1 MKNTIL
7 TIGILSV
14 MTLTVSAQN
23 QIPSPRYGASVVE
36 FEVDSATQ
44 AWAHF
49 LLFGK
54 TELSQNPF
62 EEAIFF
68 KATNESTGEFT
79 SITPNWDSTFFSY
92 GQTALNFNNEYI
104 VIVGGVR
111 TDSIGNQSSN
121 SNALIY
127 DVANET
133 IIYGNLEPFPSKGF
147 MAHSDIGQGKIFFN
161 GGYMI
166 LNGLKVS
173 YSHTFVLDMN
183 TMTFTTKQ
191 SCPKE
196 LSGHKAI
203 SDTVNHK
210 TYLFG
215 GLDNNGNNNFECY
228 EYNHQNNSWG
238 FGPSIQNYP
247 QNEWTAFGA
256 TGSTLN
262 PNEIFI
268 AGGQKYSPNKST
280 NSISFSTNIYTIK
293 VNNGNLTAHLITN
306 NLPPMIGAAA
316 WCSLESNNDTVFYF
330 FGGINSI
337 TTTGDTT
344 ITNNF
349 YRFNQTTSQIQQY
362 DTTQQTWGGI
372 VSSINDAEF
381 KTSVELTVFPN
392 PTTDKVSFALQTKE
406 TIKNIKIFNQN
417 GQLIQQISN
426 PTETQ
431 INFTHK
437 TSGLYFIRIDTEKNY
452 YLGKVIKQ

>member
-7 TIGILSV
+7 TICILSV
-14 MTLTVSAQN
+14 MTLTALAQN
-23 QIPSPRYGASVVE
+23 QFPSPRYGTTTVKYNDTSIYIYGGVIQEASK
-36 FEVDSATQ
+36 SI
-44 AWAHF
+44 
-49 LLFGK
+49 
-54 TELSQNPF
+54 SQQL
-62 EEAIFF
+62 
-68 KATNESTGEFT
+68 TNEVWYYNASNCTFTKVNPLGDELPGMYACSPVYDPQTGKIYFLGGLRTAADNAFYSFDPQAFQVSKKTQQPYSQRSGMSGEFIGSGKFLFSGGRLANGT
-79 SITPNWDSTFFSY
+79 ASSAAYVFNAAQLTITQIADIPQ
-92 GQTALNFNNEYI
+92 GTAL
-104 VIVGGVR
+104 
-111 TDSIGNQSSN
+111 
-121 SNALIY
+121 
-127 DVANET
+127 
-133 IIYGNLEPFPSKGF
+133 YG
-147 MAHSDIGQGKIFFN
+147 H
-161 GGYMI
+161 
-166 LNGLKVS
+166 
-173 YSHTFVLDMN
+173 N
-183 TMTFTTKQ
+183 T
-191 SCPKE
+191 
-196 LSGHKAI
+196 I
-203 SDTVNHK
+203 SDTVNNK
-210 TYLFG
+210 AYIFG
-215 GLDNNGNNNFECY
+215 GLNGSGNNNFSCY
-228 EYNHQNNSWG
+228 EYNTQTNSWG

-247 QNEWTAFGA
+247 QNEWTAYAGY
-256 TGSTLN
+256 GSTLT

-268 AGGQKYSPNKST
+268 AGGQKYSTAKST
-280 NSISFSTNIYTIK
+280 NSIAFSTNLYTIT
-293 VNNGNLTAHLITN
+293 VNNGNLTAQLITN
-306 NLPPMIGAAA
+306 NLPPMIGGSA
-316 WCSLESNNDTVFYF
+316 WCSLGSNDDTVFYF